1 MGKRMQVLVVFEF
14 DGVDD
19 LEGDKADEI
28 VQGLTQA
35 TEEWTEGFVSGHKP
49 LYVWVEEVFRDSEK
63 WVLAKEV

>member
-35 TEEWTEGFVSGHKP
+35 TEEWAEGFINGHRP
-49 LYVWVEEVFRDSEK
+49 FAAWVEEVYMNE
-63 WVLAKEV
+63 EV